1 MTTRFDI
8 EIFSCYITLAKGKW
22 TLYSYSDPKG
32 LNLIVLRAKLLL
44 LQILTLMMYKLNLL
58 DIGHNWLW
66 SMVVYY
72 LIRLIYWTN
81 FYLFELGW
89 ELWWIHFFPLAVLSF
104 FVLLHYGR
112 HLNYFTWISIIFVIS
127 IACSYLRKFKIWSL
141 NHHFYF

>member
-44 LQILTLMMYKLNLL
+44 LQILTLLMDKLN
-58 DIGHNWLW
+58 IWHFGHCCWFL
-66 SMVVYY
+66 VVTSLSG
-72 LIRLIYWTN
+72 LISLTD
-81 FYLFELGW
+81 FYLFEFGR
-89 ELWWIHFFPLAVLSF
+89 ELRWIHFFPFAVLSLL
-104 FVLLHYGR
+104 VLLHYGR
-112 HLNYFTWISIIFVIS
+112 HLNYITWISIFFDIS
-127 IACSYLRKFKIWSL
+127 IVYSYLREVKIWSL